1 MSKYD
6 EIFDYLR
13 QCPQL
18 NTLWSIYAEQVSGT
32 NVILPMGT
40 SSRRTMTD
48 EKIDTIDCYS
58 AEIRPALSV
67 YEEYQINC
75 YRDVAQNN
83 NDLNAMSLE
92 DVQAVCDWI
101 IEQDEN
107 ENLPDI
113 TGKQVISIEPFPF
126 NPQIR
131 GIDPEKGTICYFI
144 TVRITYRNTAK
155 PRSVEL

>member
-1 MSKYD
+1 
-6 EIFDYLR
+6 
-13 QCPQL
+13 
-18 NTLWSIYAEQVSGT
+18 
-32 NVILPMGT
+32 
-40 SSRRTMTD
+40 MTD

-58 AEIRPALSV
+58 AEIKPALSV
-67 YEEYQINC
+67 YEDYHINC
-75 YRDVAQNN
+75 YRDVTPNN

-113 TGKQVISIEPFPF
+113 SGKQVISIEPFPF
-126 NPQIR
+126 NPQVR